1 MGDAAPC
8 GCACCEAPGS
18 SRVTCSWK
26 PKDSLCVALA
36 TCPKYERYP
45 EWSVP
50 SSRSSCGTLTNVR
63 SDTRKNHCTAAQEEV
78 EVRRRWWWWRW
89 RRRQRGPS
97 RIAAAGECGRLM
109 ILPTASMCDIGRYGR
124 FFHASPAAK

>member
-1 MGDAAPC
+1 MRRRV
-8 GCACCEAPGS
+8 GCAPGS

-50 SSRSSCGTLTNVR
+50 SSRNSCGTLTNVR
-63 SDTRKNHCTAAQEEV
+63 SETRKNHCT
-78 EVRRRWWWWRW
+78 
-89 RRRQRGPS
+89 
-97 RIAAAGECGRLM
+97 AAAGECGRLM
-109 ILPTASMCDIGRYGR
+109 ILPTASM
-124 FFHASPAAK
+124 